1 MDFHNNSNGM
11 NMWEEMAEMKNFM
24 NDIKIQNTKLITQNT
39 QLITEVSQ
47 LKTEVS
53 QLKTEV
59 TQLNGRVE
67 VLEEFKSKYD
77 VLSHTLSAREVGNK
91 ADIVA
96 MDLVFPGCRKD
107 TYKIKSLNNLVAFI
121 NNNPNGIKFSETAIQ
136 ARDNLPLE
144 EQKGMSDRLQKL
156 WNEHPKLFDSIK
168 LLKSPWKAAHEI
180 IYELIESTKYYD
192 EVSVDMADAVKTC
205 WLFYEE
211 VQKKKMYQNNE

>member
-77 VLSHTLSAREVGNK
+77 VLSHTLSAREVGNNQ
-91 ADIVA
+91 I
-96 MDLVFPGCRKD
+96 
-107 TYKIKSLNNLVAFI
+107 
-121 NNNPNGIKFSETAIQ
+121 
-136 ARDNLPLE
+136 
-144 EQKGMSDRLQKL
+144 
-156 WNEHPKLFDSIK
+156 
-168 LLKSPWKAAHEI
+168 
-180 IYELIESTKYYD
+180 
-192 EVSVDMADAVKTC
+192 
-205 WLFYEE
+205 
-211 VQKKKMYQNNE
+211 